1 VVEVAAKYR
10 HYMGRDHEGKREWLG
25 TQAAY
30 NLARSE
36 AGGVHLVFNPL
47 PGIINQ
53 DSHQQMFFYALHGLD
68 KGVLPFTMRAS
79 MMHCISFE
87 ESIGCKGL
95 TKSRIEKRMH
105 NMASAMNGSIPG
117 QLFHEK
123 FSLMFPLSKHCQR
136 TLLHIHK
143 HKGETHCTVRGC
155 DMQLLLLV
163 LPFVLYNF
171 FQEEVADWNHKHPG
185 AVPKIDPT
193 TVIIPVVT
201 ELLDFYQLLRTKGK
215 DLVEIVELDRLGN
228 NFLNLS
234 RETFKDYTV
243 GKAGQE
249 KHICSSEK
257 MHRIVHC
264 SGQAAALGDL
274 GNVEAMS
281 EIVHRWAVRG
291 PQHLVSRSDSKGAG
305 LLKVAERKEGARML
319 MEAHS
324 GMHRL
329 CMCLLLK
336 LLCSWDLI

>member
-1 VVEVAAKYR
+1 
-10 HYMGRDHEGKREWLG
+10 
-25 TQAAY
+25 
-30 NLARSE
+30 
-36 AGGVHLVFNPL
+36 
-47 PGIINQ
+47 
-53 DSHQQMFFYALHGLD
+53 
-68 KGVLPFTMRAS
+68 
-79 MMHCISFE
+79 
-87 ESIGCKGL
+87 
-95 TKSRIEKRMH
+95 
-105 NMASAMNGSIPG
+105 
-117 QLFHEK
+117 
-123 FSLMFPLSKHCQR
+123 
-136 TLLHIHK
+136 
-143 HKGETHCTVRGC
+143 
-155 DMQLLLLV
+155 
-163 LPFVLYNF
+163 
-171 FQEEVADWNHKHPG
+171 
-185 AVPKIDPT
+185 
-193 TVIIPVVT
+193 
-201 ELLDFYQLLRTKGK
+201 
-215 DLVEIVELDRLGN
+215 LDRLGN

-291 PQHLVSRSDSKGAG
+291 PQHLVSRSDAKGSG

-336 LLCSWDLI
+336 LLC